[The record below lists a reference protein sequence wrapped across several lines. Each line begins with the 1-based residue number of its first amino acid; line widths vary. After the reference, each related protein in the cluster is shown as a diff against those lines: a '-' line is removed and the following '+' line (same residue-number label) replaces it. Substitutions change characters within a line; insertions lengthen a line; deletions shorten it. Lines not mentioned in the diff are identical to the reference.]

1 MCLFWGLLEDYIG
14 KIFYVCTKM
23 QIALIFAVLPSH
35 SKQETDQTKL
45 NILAFAIASKA
56 VKDI

>member
-1 MCLFWGLLEDYIG
+1 
-14 KIFYVCTKM
+14 M

-56 VKDI
+56 VKEILKNKFVTSLKMREK